1 MPALKNPRWEAF
13 AQAIVKGLASDKPN
27 GKNTAKAAYL
37 AAGYSSGSDRSAIV
51 NASRLMT
58 KVNPV
63 IERIRE
69 LQAHALA
76 RVDRKLDISRERIGR
91 RLDMASRKAEDDG
104 NTANIIAAET
114 ALAKIFGLVKTSS
127 TYDPTD
133 MNNAQ
138 SAEQLAE
145 LLLQN
150 VGLNSPF
157 TPTEIE
163 RAIAANDRFVGELE
177 QIAEDRRELA
187 N

>member
-13 AQAIVKGLASDKPN
+13 AQAIVAGLASERPN
-27 GKNTAKAAYL
+27 KKNTAKAAYL
-37 AAGYSSGSDRSAIV
+37 AVGYSPSSDHAAEV
-51 NASRLMT
+51 AASRLLRN
-58 KVNPV
+58 VEPV
-63 IERIRE
+63 VERIRE
-69 LQAHALA
+69 LQANALA

-91 RLDMASRKAEDDG
+91 NLDLASRIAQDERKASD
-104 NTANIIAAET
+104 IVAAET

>member
-1 MPALKNPRWEAF
+1 MPALDNPRWEAF
-13 AQAIVKGLASDKPN
+13 AQAIVKGLASDKRN
-27 GKNTAKAAYL
+27 GKNTQRAAYL
-37 AAGYSSGSDRSAIV
+37 AAGYSTTSDEATDAA
-51 NASRLMT
+51 ASRLLR
-58 KVNPV
+58 KVKSI

-157 TPTEIE
+157 
-163 RAIAANDRFVGELE
+163 
-177 QIAEDRRELA
+177 
-187 N
+187 

>member
-13 AQAIVKGLASDKPN
+13 AQAIVAGLASERPN
-27 GKNTAKAAYL
+27 KKNTAKAAYL
-37 AAGYSSGSDRSAIV
+37 AVGYSPSSDHAAEV
-51 NASRLMT
+51 AASRLLRN
-58 KVNPV
+58 VEPV
-63 IERIRE
+63 VERIRE

-91 RLDMASRKAEDDG
+91 NLDLASRIAQDERKASD
-104 NTANIIAAET
+104 IVAAET

-163 RAIAANDRFVGELE
+163 RAIAANDRFVEELE
-177 QIAEDRRELA
+177 HIVASR
-187 N
+187 

>member
-13 AQAIVKGLASDKPN
+13 AQAIVAGLASERPN
-27 GKNTAKAAYL
+27 KKNTAKAAYL
-37 AAGYSSGSDRSAIV
+37 AVGYSPSSDHAAEV
-51 NASRLMT
+51 AASRLLRN
-58 KVNPV
+58 VEPV
-63 IERIRE
+63 VERIRE

-91 RLDMASRKAEDDG
+91 NLDLASRIAQDERKASD
-104 NTANIIAAET
+104 IVAAET